1 MMKDAISSLLKEG
14 NVEGAI
20 ELVLPLEDKML
31 KLELL
36 CYMMEELGEKYKEY
50 PVLLSEAVSLA
61 LSPVEDKEKVR
72 ALGMLSHALASAGD
86 SEKAEKYMIE
96 ALKIAKKI
104 EYPLWKAEALAYVA
118 YYLGMMGTT
127 SDAFYYFNVALET
140 AERSKEQYSAIL
152 QVLSL
157 IAELAI
163 EVGDSLNTGEAVDF
177 YSIARDIY
185 TSIKKFV
192 SANEIENKIKLVED
206 AIKNGSFAVKRA
218 IAEGDIDR
226 AITAVKY
233 LPPEGKAI
241 ALLDIAYWLFLHERK
256 DLAKTLLADVYNMFF
271 VEKVRPNDIELIAV
285 AHKFIK
291 IGLLD
296 EALILAGIIQD
307 KNEASKALYEIA
319 LGYVRFGKKAKALS
333 IAEGIPNELLREK
346 ALKKLGDKNV
356 GYE

>member
-1 MMKDAISSLLKEG
+1 MMRDAISSLIKEG

-20 ELVLPLEDKML
+20 ELVLPLEDRTL

-36 CYMMEELGEKYKEY
+36 CYIIKELGERYREY
-50 PVLLSEAVSLA
+50 PVLLSEALSLA
-61 LSPVEDKEKVR
+61 LYPVEDKEKVR

-86 SEKAEKYMIE
+86 SEKAEKYIME
-96 ALKIAKKI
+96 ALKIAKRI
-104 EYPLWKAEALAYVA
+104 EYSLWKAEALAHVA
-118 YYLGMMGTT
+118 YYLGMMGITG
-127 SDAFYYFNVALET
+127 DAFYYFNIALET
-140 AERSKEQYSAIL
+140 AEGSKEQYSAIL
-152 QVLSL
+152 QILSL
-157 IAELAI
+157 IADLAI
-163 EVGDSLNTGEAVDF
+163 EVGDALNTREAIDF

-241 ALLDIAYWLFLHERK
+241 ALLDIAYWLFLHERE
-256 DLAKTLLADVYNMFF
+256 DLAKTLLADVYDMLF
-271 VEKVRPNDIELIAV
+271 VEKVRPNDVELIAV
-285 AHKFIK
+285 VHRFIK
-291 IGLLD
+291 IGLVD
-296 EALILAGIIQD
+296 EALILAEGIRD
-307 KNEASKALYEIA
+307 KNEASKVLYEIA
-319 LGYVRFGKKAKALS
+319 LAYARFGKEAKALS

-356 GYE
+356 GHE